1 MEVSSYR
8 YRPLHYEDLEL
19 PNPYTLGKAEGLKV
33 DMITNNQSYNQL
45 YLYNEAPTKAKR
57 IVFG

>member
-8 YRPLHYEDLEL
+8 YQPLHYEDLEL
-19 PNPYTLGKAEGLKV
+19 PISHTLERTEGLNV
-33 DMITNNQSYNQL
+33 DVITNNQSYNQL
-45 YLYNEAPTKAKR
+45 YLYNEASSKAKR